1 MPAERTKKKQFNFKG
16 PFKVDQRELARA
28 AADQEKHKLASI
40 LAQVDLALCFR
51 NEEEPL
57 FTVLSPM
64 IYEALEE

>member
-16 PFKVDQRELARA
+16 PFKVDQCKLTQA

-40 LAQVDLALCFR
+40 LAQVDLASCFW